1 MQLKSKVL
9 IFASVITL
17 LALTGIQS
25 YLIYNTYE
33 LKKKAFVV
41 DAKTAVGKVY
51 RTPTMDSLMWT
62 YRYDFLDKIQEYKS
76 NEITKTDVLDSL
88 KKKTTAINGTFLE
101 LYNEGMSGNSLKSE
115 IKFRQMVSHISM
127 VDNLGNKD
135 SFLNEIKND
144 SIFLFGENYRAEDGV
159 RINNATWTQE
169 HEYLKDG
176 VAIPYFLEFKTH
188 TFIDVLDE
196 NEIMLEELS
205 GILIAATLL
214 FIFVVSLLYYSIQN
228 LFKQKRLA
236 DIKTDFINNI
246 THELKTPLSTLSLAT
261 ETLTGS
267 FAEDDKVLAK
277 ETVQIINR
285 QNVRLQKLID
295 QVVESSLGYREIQLS
310 KEEFNCTIFLNEL
323 INDYQLPLNTSVEI
337 SKKIDNTGI
346 LMVADKFYL
355 GTAII
360 NLLNNAI
367 KYGGTRL
374 EISYTLNTKND
385 SHLINIRDNGIGISE
400 KYQKHIFHK
409 FYRVSE
415 KDTHNYKGLGLGLY
429 YTSQIIKA
437 HNGVISVTS
446 SEDKGATF
454 SIQIPFAL

>member
-41 DAKTAVGKVY
+41 DAKAEVGKVY
-51 RTPTMDSLMWT
+51 RTPTIDSLMWT
-62 YRYDFLDKIQEYKS
+62 YRYHFLDKIQEYKS
-76 NEITKTDVLDSL
+76 NKISKEAVIDSL
-88 KKKTTAINGTFLE
+88 KKKTSAINGRFLE
-101 LYNEGMSGNSLKSE
+101 LYNEGMSGNSLQSE

-127 VDNLGNKD
+127 VDNLGKKD
-135 SFLNEIKND
+135 NFLNEAKKD
-144 SIFLFGENYRAEDGV
+144 SIFLFGEDYRATDGV

-169 HEYLKDG
+169 HEYVLDG
-176 VAIPYFLEFKTH
+176 VSIPYFLEFKTH
-188 TFIDVLDE
+188 IFIDVLDE
-196 NEIMLEELS
+196 NKIMLKELS
-205 GILIAATLL
+205 GILIAAVLL

-267 FAEDDKVLAK
+267 FVENDTILAK

-310 KEEFNCTIFLNEL
+310 NEEFNCSIFLNEL
-323 INDYQLPLNTSVEI
+323 INDYELPLNSSVVI

-346 LMVADKFYL
+346 LMVADKFFL

-367 KYGGTRL
+367 KYGGTEL
-374 EISYTLNTKND
+374 EISYTVDTKKD
-385 SHLINIRDNGIGISE
+385 AHIINIKDNGIGISE

-437 HNGVISVTS
+437 HNGTITVHS
-446 SEDKGATF
+446 SINNGATF
-454 SIQIPFAL
+454 SIQIPLAQ